1 MKIYIY
7 LIFTVFA
14 FTSIAL
20 GQTPTNKIVL
30 NKNQKLIATT
40 AAIGTTNL
48 EMMGQSMETSTESS
62 AVSTI
67 DVKDV
72 IPAGY
77 KLTTTINKVK
87 VKSKGGMGQDVNFDS
102 DKKEDMD
109 TEIGKSIKDELKP
122 KDEEIDLSGKSAGEK
137 NSASDDDI
145 NKVMQSLNGTGNN
158 GAAGNFILIP
168 AGKKTGD
175 VWMDSSNANGVKI
188 NNIYTLKQLNSK
200 DATIDV
206 NTVSTIN
213 KTVQAQ
219 GADVTI
225 IMDLKVLST
234 DIVDITTGVIK
245 LKKTTAEGKGTL
257 NAGGQE
263 IPMNSKVTS
272 ETTIK
277 NM

>member
-1 MKIYIY
+1 MKKI
-7 LIFTVFA
+7 IFSTFTLFA
-14 FTSIAL
+14 FTATSF
-20 GQTPTNKIVL
+20 GQAKVVL
-30 NKNQKLIATT
+30 NKNQKFIATT
-40 AAIGTTNL
+40 SAIGTTSM

-67 DVKDV
+67 EVKDV
-72 IPAGY
+72 MPAGY
-77 KLTTTINKVK
+77 KLTTTVTKVK

-102 DKKEDMD
+102 DNKEDMD
-109 TEIGKSIKDELKP
+109 TEIGKSVKDELKP
-122 KDEEIDLSGKSAGEK
+122 KDEEIDLLGKNAGEK
-137 NSASDDDI
+137 NGTSDDDI
-145 NKVMQSLNGTGNN
+145 SKVMQSLNGTGNN
-158 GAAGNFILIP
+158 GVAGNFILIP
-168 AGKKTGD
+168 AGKKAGD
-175 VWMDSSNANGVKI
+175 AWMDSSNANGVKI
-188 NNIYTLKQLNSK
+188 SNTYTFKQLTGK
-200 DATIDV
+200 DATVDV
-206 NTVSTIN
+206 NTISKIN